1 LLGYLD
7 THGVKPGAWVQVAQV
22 APWLGTIMLKREDD
36 EFPIG
41 LQVATKIHV
50 RPLQTPA

>member
-1 LLGYLD
+1 
-7 THGVKPGAWVQVAQV
+7 
-22 APWLGTIMLKREDD
+22 MLRREDD

-50 RPLQTPA
+50 RPLQTPPQS